1 MIPWRFLWVSVLLG
15 TIALTQHIPEWMHR
29 AWTEQSSSNTWMT
42 NHTHYQTSAYL
53 RLMHQS
59 V

>member
-29 AWTEQSSSNTWMT
+29 AWAEQSSSNTWMT
-42 NHTHYQTSAYL
+42 NHTHY
-53 RLMHQS
+53 
-59 V
+59 